1 MYQILQKF
9 NIVGPKEKK
18 VIEQS
23 LLINSQYEEFN
34 CKSLSKFELNEHFT

>member
-1 MYQILQKF
+1 MKNINNSTLLVYQILQKF
-9 NIVGPKEKK
+9 NIVGPKEKKK

-34 CKSLSKFELNEHFT
+34 CKS